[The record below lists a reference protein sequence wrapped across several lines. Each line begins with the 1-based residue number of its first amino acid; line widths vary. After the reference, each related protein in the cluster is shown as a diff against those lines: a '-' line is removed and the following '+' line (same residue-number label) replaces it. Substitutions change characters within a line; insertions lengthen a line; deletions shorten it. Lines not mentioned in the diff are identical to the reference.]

1 MSNFTDYIEISFTS
15 VNEEMAEIL
24 LAELSDLPFESFDI
38 DNNTLKAYI
47 SILKWEEDFQ
57 SVINEI
63 ASSYSVN
70 FTKNT
75 IKGENWNA
83 VWESSFQPVE
93 IAGKVRIRADFH
105 SKNNDFPYEITINP
119 KMAFGTGHHF
129 TTKLMMENMFEVDF
143 KNKRVLDM
151 GCGTG
156 ILAILAYQL
165 GANSIVAI
173 DNDPQC
179 IESVLENKMLNE
191 ASIIETQIVDET
203 LPTFQQPFDI
213 IIANIQRNVL
223 LDQMQW
229 YEEVIKPKG
238 VLFLSGIYTQDISA
252 ITEKA
257 INCGFDSNFTY
268 KEENNWVSIKMTKL

>member
-1 MSNFTDYIEISFTS
+1 MNAFTDYIEIAFTN

-24 LAELSDLPFESFDI
+24 MAELSELPFESFDVE
-38 DNNTLKAYI
+38 NNGLKAYV
-47 SILKWEEDFQ
+47 SSLKWEDSFQ
-57 SVINEI
+57 ATIDEVSN
-63 ASSYSVN
+63 SYEVV
-70 FTKNT
+70 FAKNI

-105 SKNNDFPYEITINP
+105 SKNPDFPYEITINP

-143 KNKRVLDM
+143 NNKRVLDM

-156 ILAILAYQL
+156 ILAILAHQL
-165 GANSIVAI
+165 GASSIVAI

-179 IESVLENKMLNE
+179 IESVLENKALNN
-191 ASIIETQIVDET
+191 ASVIETQIVAES
-203 LPTFQQPFDI
+203 LPSFERSFDI

-229 YEEVIKPKG
+229 YAKIIEPKG
-238 VLFLSGIYTQDISA
+238 ILFLSGIYTQDISA
-252 ITEKA
+252 IATKA
-257 INCGFDSNFTY
+257 IECGFDPNFSY
-268 KEENNWVSIKMTKL
+268 KEENNWVSIVMSKL